1 VNDHNEQLMWIHTAS
16 QCVEAEATTQ
26 KTLDDGRTAL
36 LFDPS
41 DVNKI
46 VKQCVARWNWKPDV
60 VGKSW
65 IATTVPNDDIVWC
78 SCGSR
83 KPAYWIYDGHGIALC
98 KVCVKCKSQKVKK
111 YRSDIFTQYDADE
124 QIDSDY

>member
-1 VNDHNEQLMWIHTAS
+1 MNDHNEQLMWIQSAS
-16 QCVEAEATTQ
+16 TDFQFDAIDQ
-26 KTLDDGRTAL
+26 KTLDDGRTAI
-36 LFDPS
+36 LFCPS

-46 VKQCVARWNWKPDV
+46 VMRCITRWNWKPDV

-83 KPAYWIYDGHGIALC
+83 KPAYWMYDGHGIALC
-98 KVCVKCKSQKVKK
+98 KVCDKCKSQKVKK

-124 QIDSDY
+124 PIDSDY